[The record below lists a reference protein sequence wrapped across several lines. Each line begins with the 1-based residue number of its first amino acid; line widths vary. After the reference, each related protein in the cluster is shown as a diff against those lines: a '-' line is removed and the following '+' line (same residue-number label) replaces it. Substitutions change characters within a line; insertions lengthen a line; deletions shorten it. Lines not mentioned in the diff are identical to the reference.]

1 MMPMMRALMISTSC
15 LAWRHFKIKCSSNTD
30 LKRKTTTSVFKTK
43 TLSKSFSKSDKN
55 GNWQSSVKK
64 LLKNRFELV
73 G

>member
-55 GNWQSSVKK
+55 GIGDPQSKNY
-64 LLKNRFELV
+64 LKTVLS
-73 G
+73 